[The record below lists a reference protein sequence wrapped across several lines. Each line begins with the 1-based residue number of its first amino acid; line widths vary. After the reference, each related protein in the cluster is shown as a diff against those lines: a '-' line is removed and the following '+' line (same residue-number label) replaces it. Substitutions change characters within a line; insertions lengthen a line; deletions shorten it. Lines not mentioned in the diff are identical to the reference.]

1 MTEATH
7 KEVVQIQSEK
17 TDGFYFGTIYMEPYT
32 SNMLVCPNCTDVNL
46 HQGTVEVFIRDKED
60 SLSGTHVLIEEPS
73 SRNGGKGAMLANHD
87 VEDGN
92 PSGRRDGLKIAFRC
106 EYHDDP
112 LMLNIFQHKGITY
125 LRWDNTDEE
134 RED

>member
-1 MTEATH
+1 MTE
-7 KEVVQIQSEK
+7 KVVETQAEYTS
-17 TDGFYFGTIYMEPYT
+17 GTIYIDPGT
-32 SNMLVCPNCTDVNL
+32 SSVLVCPICVGEKHKPNMNL
-46 HQGTVEVFIRDKED
+46 HQGTVEVYIRGKED
-60 SLSGTHVLIEEPS
+60 SLSGTHVLVEES
-73 SRNGGKGAMLANHD
+73 NNENMGKGAIFADHD

-92 PSGRRDGLKIAFRC
+92 PSVRRDGLKIAFRC

-125 LRWDNTDEE
+125 FQWDNTDEE

>member
-1 MTEATH
+1 MTE
-7 KEVVQIQSEK
+7 KVVETQAEYTS
-17 TDGFYFGTIYMEPYT
+17 GTIYIDPGT
-32 SNMLVCPNCTDVNL
+32 SSVLVCPICVGEKHKPNMNL
-46 HQGTVEVFIRDKED
+46 HQGTVEVYIRGKED
-60 SLSGTHVLIEEPS
+60 SLSGTHVLVEES
-73 SRNGGKGAMLANHD
+73 NNENMGKGAIFADHD

-92 PSGRRDGLKIAFRC
+92 PSVSRDGLKIAFRC

-125 LRWDNTDEE
+125 FQWDNTDEE